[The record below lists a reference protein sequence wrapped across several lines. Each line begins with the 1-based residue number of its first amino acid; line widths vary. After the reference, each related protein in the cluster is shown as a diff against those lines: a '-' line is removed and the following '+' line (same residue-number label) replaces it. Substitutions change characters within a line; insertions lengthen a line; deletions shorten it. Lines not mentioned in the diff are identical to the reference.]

1 MLLCIVPLTVSTEVT
16 TFNIHSLL
24 YATCFMHI
32 ISINPRNKFTKQALL
47 LSAFAAEETKA
58 YLADAIQ
65 KLKGKKLTH
74 KPKCV
79 SFSSTCKHLITTLLC
94 PQYFIVLSFSKV
106 NILIINLNVFTDHA
120 DL

>member
-1 MLLCIVPLTVSTEVT
+1 MPCALCTLSQLILIT
-16 TFNIHSLL
+16 SLPSRPYYYL
-24 YATCFMHI
+24 H
-32 ISINPRNKFTKQALL
+32 
-47 LSAFAAEETKA
+47 FAAEETKA

-79 SFSSTCKHLITTLLC
+79 SFLSTCKHLITTLLC
-94 PQYFIVLSFSKV
+94 PQYFIVLSFIKE